1 MRVLFKNVELCFPG
15 HALHGQKRDVLLEY
29 DKVGA
34 VGTNLE
40 LPARTRVLEGGI
52 LAPGLVDIGAFSG
65 EPGYE
70 HRETLRSLT
79 RSAARGGYTHV
90 FVVPN
95 LNPVTDNR
103 STVQYLKDESQLIDI
118 SPIGAV
124 SRGTQG
130 QDLAEIYDM
139 NRAGVRVFGDGLKP
153 IRDVGLMK
161 RSLQYVKTF
170 DGLIINP
177 PLERSIEP
185 EGLIHESKV
194 STQMGLKGIPE
205 IAESIM
211 LKRDIDLLEY
221 TESRLLSHQISSEE
235 SVEILKKA
243 RKSNDRLYASVA
255 FLNLIKTVQDVQHF
269 DTNYLVLPPLREEK
283 DRQALIKSL
292 VAGHLD
298 CIVSGHL
305 PVEEEWKK
313 IEFAEAHFGSS
324 TLPLVF
330 PVLYDRLHKQ
340 IDLGQLIQWLS
351 INPRR
356 IMGIDQVIPEVDR
369 TIDFTWIDPQRET
382 EFTARDFP
390 SKSKNSSL
398 LDRSWKGSIKGVFY
412 RENYDLF

>member
-1 MRVLFKNVELCFPG
+1 
-15 HALHGQKRDVLLEY
+15 
-29 DKVGA
+29 
-34 VGTNLE
+34 
-40 LPARTRVLEGGI
+40 
-52 LAPGLVDIGAFSG
+52 
-65 EPGYE
+65 
-70 HRETLRSLT
+70 
-79 RSAARGGYTHV
+79 
-90 FVVPN
+90 
-95 LNPVTDNR
+95 
-103 STVQYLKDESQLIDI
+103 
-118 SPIGAV
+118 
-124 SRGTQG
+124 
-130 QDLAEIYDM
+130 
-139 NRAGVRVFGDGLKP
+139 
-153 IRDVGLMK
+153 
-161 RSLQYVKTF
+161 
-170 DGLIINP
+170 
-177 PLERSIEP
+177 LERSIEP